1 MVLAW
6 HHVVLRFG
14 PLSPSLSTSH
24 KSNLKKTALLRQ
36 ILRGA
41 AVIVG
46 PRGSGEGPSPAVK
59 AGPMGW
65 AQVISNIYIQMS
77 LPYLIVFLRSS
88 FVKLICV
95 KLDVVKLDFVKL
107 DFAKLE

>member
-1 MVLAW
+1 MKLNDKKISHASNSLYSLA
-6 HHVVLRFG
+6 HG
-14 PLSPSLSTSH
+14 GSG
-24 KSNLKKTALLRQ
+24 
-36 ILRGA
+36 RGA
-41 AVIVG
+41 AIIVG
-46 PRGSGEGPSPAVK
+46 PRGSWEGPSPAVK

-95 KLDVVKLDFVKL
+95 KLDFVKLDFVKL